1 VTVVAASEVFY
12 VGFAKLWDLAGRRAL
27 ADGSRALTRL
37 DAHETDGGHWADW
50 AKPLV
55 VQSSWERQ
63 GDPFMGRDD
72 RAGTRPRDA
81 GDVPFGVRLTGTRP
95 GALCHSDLSVR
106 ADGLTRLGN

>member
-1 VTVVAASEVFY
+1 MTVVAASEVFY

-55 VQSSWERQ
+55 VQSNWERQ
-63 GDPFMGRDD
+63 GDPTPG
-72 RAGTRPRDA
+72 GTGDA
-81 GDVPFGVRLTGTRP
+81 HPPARRGQAFSARLVKAAERELLTG
-95 GALCHSDLSVR
+95 SN
-106 ADGLTRLGN
+106 RLRN